1 MDTNT
6 NTLQEINKIDIILH
20 MIEQYHSG
28 DSSQPSRVASSLPR
42 GGGAAATA
50 TAAAACARECGEESR
65 CRRTAAETADRWSP
79 PPCRLARYRSSLL
92 LVRCSRSE
100 SGPDCPRY
108 AAR

>member
-6 NTLQEINKIDIILH
+6 NTLQEIIILH
-20 MIEQYHSG
+20 MIEQYHSPQ
-28 DSSQPSRVASSLPR
+28 SSRVASSLPR

-50 TAAAACARECGEESR
+50 TAAACARECGEESR
-65 CRRTAAETADRWSP
+65 CRRKAAETADRWSP

>member
-6 NTLQEINKIDIILH
+6 NTLQEINKMYIILH

-28 DSSQPSRVASSLPR
+28 DSSQPSRVASSLPH
-42 GGGAAATA
+42 GGGAATA
-50 TAAAACARECGEESR
+50 AAAAACARECGEESR
-65 CRRTAAETADRWSP
+65 CRRKAAETADRWSP
-79 PPCRLARYRSSLL
+79 PPCSLARRCSSLF